1 MSGAGIAG
9 GMMTAIDSFRPS
21 LVARSTGHQAVL
33 FGISSSI
40 GYIVGR
46 SARRTLDVFGV
57 RELLPPKAEA
67 VLFAAAAAAAVPVIV
82 HRSGQEREAH
92 ASWGTKPMH
101 AGVAAAQ
108 GTAIAVGLV
117 GGANLVGKGVSTAAG
132 AASERIGGPQAAWT
146 AAGAAAVAGAAA
158 GAAPQ
163 VRRVLFDKLGTAGT
177 TPDPAFA
184 QPPEN
189 PFVSGGPGSLIGYG
203 SHAREG
209 SRLVHLARTAD
220 SIAAVTGRPAKDP
233 IRVFVGVSAK
243 STPSERVDLAIAE
256 LQRLGAFERSA
267 ILAISPAGTGYANPV
282 PAESLELMTSGD
294 CATVVI
300 QYGVLPSM
308 FSSSVV
314 PVGAETYRLLLDA
327 LAGRGPRIF
336 AYGESLGAQCAQIA
350 LLSEPS
356 RWQPDGSFDGVSACL
371 FVGTPAGTGIRR
383 MGAPDR
389 PAVLLADQW
398 QDLPPAVPDGV
409 SVFLL
414 DHDADPVTR
423 FESRLI
429 WSRPDWLAQ
438 HPRGRGV
445 PKAMAWRPL
454 LTYLQVGFD
463 VARATQSQ
471 VGDFQSHGHDYRADL
486 AQLVRAAFAPAVPAE
501 FLDVV
506 HEELV
511 SSEQRRTQLLAQK

>member
-1 MSGAGIAG
+1 MTGAGVAG
-9 GMMTAIDSFRPS
+9 GMLTAIDSFRPS
-21 LVARSTGHQAVL
+21 LVARSTGHQAML
-33 FGISSSI
+33 FGISCAL
-40 GYIVGR
+40 GYLTGR
-46 SARRTLDVFGV
+46 GARGALDLIGV

-67 VLFAAAAAAAVPVIV
+67 AVFSTAAVAAVPVIA
-82 HRSGQEREAH
+82 RRAEQERQAH
-92 ASWGTKPMH
+92 ASWGAKPMH

-117 GGANLVGKGVSTAAG
+117 GGAGLVRRGVTAA
-132 AASERIGGPQAAWT
+132 ARTASERVGGSQAAWT

-158 GAAPQ
+158 AAAPQ
-163 VRRVLFDKLGTAGT
+163 ARRVLFDKLGTAGT

-189 PFVSGGPGSLIGYG
+189 TSVSGSPGSLVPFGT
-203 SHAREG
+203 HAREG
-209 SRLVHLARTAD
+209 SRLVHLAHTGA
-220 SIAAVTGRPAKDP
+220 SIEAVTGRPAKDP
-233 IRVFVGVSAK
+233 IRVFVGVSAG
-243 STPSERVDLAIAE
+243 STPQERVDLAVAE

-282 PAESLELMTSGD
+282 PAEALELMTDGD
-294 CATVVI
+294 CATVVV

-308 FSSSVV
+308 FSASVV
-314 PVGAETYRLLLDA
+314 PVGAQTYRLLLDA
-327 LAGRGPRIF
+327 LAGRGPRVLS
-336 AYGESLGAQCAQIA
+336 YGESLGAQCAQLA
-350 LLSEPS
+350 LLAEPS
-356 RWQPDGSFDGVSACL
+356 RWRADGSFEGVSGCL

-383 MGAPDR
+383 QGAAQR
-389 PAVLLADQW
+389 PAVLLADRW
-398 QDLPPAVPDGV
+398 QDLPETVPDAV

-423 FESRLI
+423 FETPLI

-445 PKAMAWRPL
+445 PEAMAWRPL

-486 AQLVRAAFAPAVPAE
+486 AQLVRAAFAPQVPPQ
-501 FLDVV
+501 FLDTV
-506 HEELV
+506 HGVLV
-511 SSEQRRTQLLAQK
+511 DSERRRTELLAQR